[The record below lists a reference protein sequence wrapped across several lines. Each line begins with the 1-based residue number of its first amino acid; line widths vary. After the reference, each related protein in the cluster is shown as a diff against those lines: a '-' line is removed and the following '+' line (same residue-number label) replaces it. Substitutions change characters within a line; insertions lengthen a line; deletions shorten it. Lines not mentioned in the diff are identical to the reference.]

1 MQPTPSSDSASSG
14 RKWWLIPT
22 LLAALVVI
30 CAAAYI
36 ASTPSGTAHGAGSDE
51 PKADA
56 APTAL
61 PVEVV
66 KPTKGTLE
74 RKTAQAGTAMA
85 FKWIDIYAEVSGY
98 LKERR
103 VDIGSVVKQGDILA
117 VIEVPELNAQVQQ
130 QEAAVEL
137 AKAQVKQRQ
146 AAVESAKAD
155 QEAWVA
161 RINTAVARLHSDEA
175 NLKFRNKQRERYTAL
190 LRERSIDARMVDE
203 QEDRYEAAFEAVNA
217 SKEAVTAS
225 KAQEKASR
233 AKIKQAEADL
243 EEMEKTVHVRQAE
256 LEKAR
261 AMLGF
266 ATIRAKFSG
275 VITYRNPSLD
285 EGAFIRAST
294 GTTGNPLLTL
304 QHTQTMRIVVP
315 IPDRDV
321 PYCKPLDP
329 APGATNKDVSMAL
342 VSFDALPKKVFPPYP
357 VARKAQSED
366 LQTKTMRAEIDV
378 PNPDG
383 KITQGMYGLMTITL
397 ARAEN
402 ALFIPSSCLVGKAGG
417 GKATVWVVRDN
428 KLFLASIETGMDNG
442 VDMEVVKGLQP
453 DDDVVVNP
461 SDDLAEGIPVTMTRA
476 SAAKTSSH

>member
-1 MQPTPSSDSASSG
+1 MQQTPTPDTSSTG

-22 LLAALVVI
+22 VLVALVVL
-30 CAAAYI
+30 CVAAYRT
-36 ASTPSGTAHGAGSDE
+36 STPSGTARGAGSDE
-51 PKADA
+51 PKSE
-56 APTAL
+56 PTSSAL

-103 VDIGSVVKQGDILA
+103 VDIGSVVQKGDILA
-117 VIEVPELNAQVQQ
+117 VIEVPELKAQVEQ

-137 AKAQVKQRQ
+137 AKAQVKQRE
-146 AAVESAKAD
+146 AAVESARAD

-161 RINTAVARLHSDEA
+161 RINAAQARVRSDEA
-175 NLKFRNKQRERYTAL
+175 NLKFRDKQRERYAAL
-190 LRERSIDARMVDE
+190 FRERSIDARMVDE
-203 QEDRYEAAFEAVNA
+203 QEDRYEAAFEAVNT

-225 KAQEKASR
+225 KAQEKAAR

-243 EEMEKTVHVRQAE
+243 DEMKQTVKVRQAE
-256 LEKAR
+256 LDRAR
-261 AMLGF
+261 AMMDF

-275 VITYRNPSLD
+275 VITYRNPDFD
-285 EGAFIRAST
+285 EGTFVRI
-294 GTTGNPLLTL
+294 GTSSGNANPLLTL

-321 PYCKPLDP
+321 PFCKTGE
-329 APGATNKDVSMAL
+329 ANTKGVSTAL
-342 VSFDALPKKVFPPYP
+342 VSFDALSKKAFPPYP
-357 VARKAQSED
+357 VSRMAQSED

-383 KITQGMYGLMTITL
+383 AIKQGMYGLVTISL
-397 ARAEN
+397 AKVEN
-402 ALFIPSSCLVGKAGG
+402 ALSIPSACLTGKAAG
-417 GKATVWVVRDN
+417 GKATVYIVRDN
-428 KLFLASIETGMDNG
+428 KLFLASIRTGMDNG
-442 VDMEVVKGLQP
+442 VDVEVVDGLNP
-453 DDDVVVNP
+453 EDDVVLNP
-461 SDDLAEGIPVTMTRA
+461 SDDLAEGLAVTMIKP
-476 SAAKTSSH
+476 SAAKVSSSR